1 MPNDLQ
7 LYIPRPEDG
16 WFYVK
21 MMSDPETM
29 AYNAL
34 WFPPDGCIPDPEA
47 EWLRLQAHWIGKA
60 PERFY
65 AFLQRKRDGAFV
77 GDVNYHKNPERNRCD
92 MGIVIFASERGKG
105 YGKQGLS
112 LLLDRAFY
120 VDGIFRLHNEF
131 ERTRDAGYRIHKA
144 LGFREKAGTDGIIR
158 LEMTREEYL
167 RGRSLY
173 TEA

>member
-29 AYNAL
+29 AYNAP
-34 WFPPDGCIPDPEA
+34 WFPPD
-47 EWLRLQAHWIGKA
+47 
-60 PERFY
+60 
-65 AFLQRKRDGAFV
+65 KRDGAFV